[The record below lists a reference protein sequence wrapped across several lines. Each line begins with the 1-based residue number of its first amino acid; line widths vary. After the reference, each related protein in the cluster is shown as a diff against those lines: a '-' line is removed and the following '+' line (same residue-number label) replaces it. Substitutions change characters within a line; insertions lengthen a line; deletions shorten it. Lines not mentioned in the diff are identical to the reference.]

1 MDRITAITVIIVGII
16 AAVSDWK
23 TGRIPNLLTF
33 PAMFLGIGYTL
44 WNQGAVNG
52 MNRCLVLILLSFVG
66 MTTLFGMG
74 DLKLVMAFF
83 ALGGGRFMLTAVA
96 IAAVLLLAVQLVR
109 HKRETMMDIKAG
121 IWNLFTLRLDKTLGT
136 GRKVK
141 FAPYLLCGAIG
152 GVAVC
157 SLI

>member
-66 MTTLFGMG
+66 MTALFGMG
-74 DLKLVMAFF
+74 DLKLIMAFF
-83 ALGGGRFMLTAVA
+83 ALGGGRFMLMTVVIATAL
-96 IAAVLLLAVQLVR
+96 VLVVQFIKHKDETLL
-109 HKRETMMDIKAG
+109 DIKAG
-121 IWNLFTLRLDKTLGT
+121 IWNLFTLRLDRTIGT

-157 SLI
+157 GLI